1 MFKVGATD
9 KTNNSLKGV
18 NSMTQEQ
25 ESVSVAEPQQIAGIR
40 SDAVIQY
47 LRAIAGGLSSIVVD
61 ITSQL
66 AQLEKNNN
74 KVDIIDE
81 QQ

>member
-1 MFKVGATD
+1 
-9 KTNNSLKGV
+9 
-18 NSMTQEQ
+18 MTQEQ

>member
-1 MFKVGATD
+1 
-9 KTNNSLKGV
+9 
-18 NSMTQEQ
+18 MTQEQ
-25 ESVSVAEPQQIAGIR
+25 ESVSVAEPQQVAGIR

>member
-1 MFKVGATD
+1 M
-9 KTNNSLKGV
+9 KGV

-25 ESVSVAEPQQIAGIR
+25 ESVSVAEPQQVAGIR

-47 LRAIAGGLSSIVVD
+47 LRAIASGLSSIVVD

>member
-1 MFKVGATD
+1 M
-9 KTNNSLKGV
+9 KGV

-25 ESVSVAEPQQIAGIR
+25 ESVSIAEPQQVAGIR

>member
-1 MFKVGATD
+1 M
-9 KTNNSLKGV
+9 KGV

-25 ESVSVAEPQQIAGIR
+25 ESVSVAEPQQVAGIR

>member
-1 MFKVGATD
+1 
-9 KTNNSLKGV
+9 
-18 NSMTQEQ
+18 MTQEQ

-81 QQ
+81 Q

>member
-1 MFKVGATD
+1 
-9 KTNNSLKGV
+9 
-18 NSMTQEQ
+18 MTQEQ
-25 ESVSVAEPQQIAGIR
+25 ESVSIAEPQQVAGIR

>member
-81 QQ
+81 Q

>member
-1 MFKVGATD
+1 
-9 KTNNSLKGV
+9 
-18 NSMTQEQ
+18 MTQEQ
-25 ESVSVAEPQQIAGIR
+25 ESVSIAEPQQIAGIR

>member
-1 MFKVGATD
+1 
-9 KTNNSLKGV
+9 
-18 NSMTQEQ
+18 MTQEQ
-25 ESVSVAEPQQIAGIR
+25 ESVSVAEPQQVAGIR

-47 LRAIAGGLSSIVVD
+47 LRAIASGLSSIVVD

>member
-1 MFKVGATD
+1 M
-9 KTNNSLKGV
+9 KGV